1 LHDSRIANRISGVLK
16 PQDLLVA
23 VRLAIPSAH
32 PSTYPGLAVS
42 LRMSASE
49 AHAALKRAAEC
60 GLVDET
66 TRKAK
71 RSALLEF
78 VVHGMRYVFPPS
90 WSGVSRGIPTSY
102 AAPPLNGSIVQ
113 GELPPVWPHPEGQT
127 RGQGLR
133 PIYKSI
139 PDASL
144 QDAELYEWMALLD
157 AIRSGRARE
166 RELAVGLIRKRLT

>member
-1 LHDSRIANRISGVLK
+1 MLK
-16 PQDLLVA
+16 PQDLVVA
-23 VRLAIPSAH
+23 VRLANPAAGR
-32 PSTYPGLAVS
+32 STYPTLAAS
-42 LRMSASE
+42 LHMSASE
-49 AHAALKRAAEC
+49 AHAAVKRAAES

-78 VVHGMRYVFPPS
+78 VVHGLRYVFPPS

-113 GELPPVWPHPEGQT
+113 GELPPVWPHPEGQI

-139 PDASL
+139 PAACL
-144 QDAELYEWMALLD
+144 HDAEFYEWMALLD

-166 RELAVGLIRKRLT
+166 RELAVGLIRKRLA

>member
-1 LHDSRIANRISGVLK
+1 MLK
-16 PQDLLVA
+16 PQDLVVA
-23 VRLAIPSAH
+23 VRLAIPSTDS
-32 PSTYPGLAVS
+32 STYPRLGAS

-49 AHAALKRAAEC
+49 AHAAVRRAAES
-60 GLVDET
+60 GLVDGV

-78 VVHGMRYVFPPS
+78 LVHGLRYVFPPS
-90 WSGVSRGIPTSY
+90 WSGVSRGIPTSH
-102 AAPPLNGSIVQ
+102 AAPPLSRSIVE
-113 GELPPVWPHPEGQT
+113 GDLPPVWPHPGGVM

-144 QDAELYEWMALLD
+144 LDAEFYEWMALLD

-166 RELAVGLIRKRLT
+166 RELAVRLIRERLA